1 MDLPYR
7 NRQLTVLG
15 IVYRPETEKFIECYV
30 DAIFAGGW
38 DQSDDDNAEHFIT
51 LDKRYHQQ
59 HLNDGL
65 YVILEIICYM
75 DFHQT

>member
-1 MDLPYR
+1 MDLPDR

-15 IVYRPETEKFIECYV
+15 IVYRPEAETFIEYYV
-30 DAIFAGGW
+30 DAELFGGW
-38 DQSDDDNAEHFIT
+38 DQSDDDNAESFIT
-51 LDKRYHQQ
+51 PDTRYHQQ

-65 YVILEIICYM
+65 YVIIKIICYM